1 MDWNDVIN
9 QLMPTII
16 TVLCTILTAVGTYI
30 GNSIKNAYVKRANT
44 ETAKAV
50 VNDVVKFVQQVYVD
64 LDGPTKYKKA
74 LTEASAILQGKGIN
88 ITETE
93 INMLIES
100 AVYGIKQAM
109 NEQQLQAKLAQD
121 EVKLIEETK
130 TKK

>member
-1 MDWNDVIN
+1 MDWNEILN

-16 TVLCTILTAVGTYI
+16 TVLCTILTAAGTYI

-50 VNDVVKFVQQVYVD
+50 VNDVVKFVQQVYED

-74 LTEASAILQGKGIN
+74 LTEASTILTNKGIN

-109 NEQQLQAKLAQD
+109 TTEQLQLKVAQD
-121 EVKLIEETK
+121 EVKLLED
-130 TKK
+130 KKK